1 MKNFKTSK
9 ELITIFSQNFEN
21 KMQFK
26 ENIYGNKIL
35 SLYKSWENIIGD
47 KKIAA
52 NCELFDINNGIAVI
66 TVNHSGWSQ
75 QIFMRRKK
83 ILANFKKNYPELEVN
98 NISVIVQT
106 TFIHHKQKIEYQ
118 DAAEKIQAIG
128 EFEKMYREKKS
139 ISSELDKALA
149 ALKKAV
155 FTK

>member
-52 NCELFDINNGIAVI
+52 L
-66 TVNHSGWSQ
+66 T
-75 QIFMRRKK
+75 
-83 ILANFKKNYPELEVN
+83 
-98 NISVIVQT
+98 
-106 TFIHHKQKIEYQ
+106 
-118 DAAEKIQAIG
+118 
-128 EFEKMYREKKS
+128 
-139 ISSELDKALA
+139 
-149 ALKKAV
+149 
-155 FTK
+155 